1 MVKVNRPGVKN
12 FFRGLKPLV
21 SVLIIV
27 SSLLALVIFKME
39 ERRRGYELLKL
50 SRQERDLL
58 EQKKILSS
66 QFSRLI
72 RPQQIEKSAS
82 QSSSL
87 KRAANQQFIQ
97 LNHNPLATVREK
109 GLN

>member
-1 MVKVNRPGVKN
+1 MAKVNRPDVKN
-12 FFRGLKPLV
+12 FFRKLKPLI

-27 SSLLALVIFKME
+27 GSLLTLVVFKME

-50 SRQERDLL
+50 SRQERELL
-58 EQKKILSS
+58 EEKKILSS

-87 KRAANQQFIQ
+87 KRADNQQFIQ
-97 LNHNPLATVREK
+97 LNSHSLSTVREK